1 MMTGSAM
8 YFGRE
13 RNLFVVKEPVCFVEV
28 QLNTIQLIS
37 ETQTNTTCIDL

>member
-13 RNLFVVKEPVCFVEV
+13 RNVFVVKEPVCFIAV
-28 QLNTIQLIS
+28 QLNTIHVRYLY
-37 ETQTNTTCIDL
+37 